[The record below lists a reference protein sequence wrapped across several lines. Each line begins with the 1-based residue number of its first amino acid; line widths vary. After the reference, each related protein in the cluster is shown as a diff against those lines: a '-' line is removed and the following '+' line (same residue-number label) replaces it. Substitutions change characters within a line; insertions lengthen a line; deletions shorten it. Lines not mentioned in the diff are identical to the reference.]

1 MSAGSS
7 SSWYTGE
14 ALQYLCPNAKFYVEQ
29 YNDDA
34 PTIVWDGSNSDAQPS
49 QSQIDEELVKVVAAM
64 PMKLLRIERNSKL
77 ATTDWSQ
84 GDDVPVGIKTAYQAY
99 RQALRDLPANQTPV
113 DNELS
118 NITWPTK
125 PS

>member
-1 MSAGSS
+1 MSVGIT

-14 ALQYLCPNAKFYVEQ
+14 ALQNLCPNAKFYVEQ
-29 YNDDA
+29 YNDD
-34 PTIVWDGSNSDAQPS
+34 PPKIVWDETNSDSQPS
-49 QSQIDEELVKVVAAM
+49 KSEIDAEVSKVIAAM
-64 PMKLLRIERNSKL
+64 PMKLLRVERNQKL
-77 ATTDWSQ
+77 ALTDWSQ
-84 GDDVPVGIKTAYQAY
+84 SGDVPVGIKTAYQTY
-99 RQALRDLPANQTPV
+99 RQALRDLPANQTPI

>member
-1 MSAGSS
+1 MSVAIS

-14 ALQYLCPNAKFYVEQ
+14 ALQNLCPNAKFFVEQ
-29 YNDDA
+29 YNDDT
-34 PTIVWDGSNSDAQPS
+34 PNIVWDESNSDSQPS
-49 QSQIDEELVKVVAAM
+49 QAQIDEELVKVIAGM
-64 PMKLLRIERNSKL
+64 PMKLLRIERNQKL
-77 ATTDWSQ
+77 ALTDWSQ
-84 GDDVPVGIKTAYQAY
+84 GGDVPVGIKTAYQAY
-99 RQALRDLPANQTPV
+99 RQALRDLPANQTPA

>member
-1 MSAGSS
+1 MSAGIS
-7 SSWYTGE
+7 SSWDTGE
-14 ALQYLCPNAKFYVEQ
+14 ALQNLCPNAKFYVEQ

>member
-1 MSAGSS
+1 MSAGIT

-14 ALQYLCPNAKFYVEQ
+14 ALQNLCPNAKFYVEQ
-29 YNDDA
+29 YNNDT
-34 PTIVWDGSNSDAQPS
+34 PKIVWDESNSDSQPS
-49 QSQIDEELVKVVAAM
+49 QAQIDEELVKVVAGM

-77 ATTDWSQ
+77 ALTDWSQ
-84 GDDVPVGIKTAYQAY
+84 GDDVPVGIKTAYQTY
-99 RQALRDLPANQTPV
+99 RQALRDLPANQTPA

>member
-1 MSAGSS
+1 MSVAIS

-14 ALQYLCPNAKFYVEQ
+14 ALQNLCPNAKFFVEQ
-29 YNDDA
+29 YNNDT
-34 PTIVWDGSNSDAQPS
+34 PNIVWDETNSDSQPS
-49 QSQIDEELVKVVAAM
+49 QAQIDEELVKVIAGM

-77 ATTDWSQ
+77 ALTDWSQ
-84 GDDVPVGIKTAYQAY
+84 GGDVPVGIKTAYQEY
-99 RQALRDLPANQTPV
+99 RQALRDLPANQTPA

>member
-1 MSAGSS
+1 MSVAIS

-14 ALQYLCPNAKFYVEQ
+14 ALQNLCPNAKFFVEQ
-29 YNDDA
+29 YNNDT
-34 PTIVWDGSNSDAQPS
+34 PNIVWDENNSDSQPS
-49 QSQIDEELVKVVAAM
+49 QAQIDEELVKVVAGM

-77 ATTDWSQ
+77 ALTDWSQ
-84 GDDVPVGIKTAYQAY
+84 GGDVPVGIKTAYQAY
-99 RQALRDLPANQTPV
+99 RQALRDLPANQTPT

>member
-1 MSAGSS
+1 MSVAIS

-14 ALQYLCPNAKFYVEQ
+14 ALQNLCPNAKFFVEQ
-29 YNDDA
+29 YNNDT
-34 PTIVWDGSNSDAQPS
+34 PKIVWDESNSDSQPS
-49 QSQIDEELVKVVAAM
+49 QDQIDEELVKVVAGM
-64 PMKLLRIERNSKL
+64 PMKLLRIERNQKL
-77 ATTDWSQ
+77 ALTDWSQ
-84 GDDVPVGIKTAYQAY
+84 GGDVPVGIKTAYQAY
-99 RQALRDLPANQTPV
+99 RQALRDLPANQTPT

>member
-1 MSAGSS
+1 MSVGIT

-14 ALQYLCPNAKFYVEQ
+14 ALQNLCPNAKFYVEQ

-77 ATTDWSQ
+77 ALTDWSQ
-84 GDDVPVGIKTAYQAY
+84 GGDVPVGIKTAYQEY

>member
-1 MSAGSS
+1 MSAGIT

-14 ALQYLCPNAKFYVEQ
+14 ALQNLCPNAKFRVEQ
-29 YNDDA
+29 YNNDT
-34 PTIVWDGSNSDAQPS
+34 PTIVWDESNSDAQPS
-49 QSQIDEELVKVVAAM
+49 QSAIDAEVTNVVAGM
-64 PMKLLRIERNSKL
+64 PMKLLRVERNRKL
-77 ATTDWSQ
+77 EITDWSQ
-84 GDDVPVGIKTAYQAY
+84 GGDVPVGIKTAYQSY
-99 RQALRDLPANQTPV
+99 RQSLRDLPSNQTPA

>member
-1 MSAGSS
+1 MSAGIT

-14 ALQYLCPNAKFYVEQ
+14 ALQNLCPNAKFYVEQ
-29 YNDDA
+29 YNDDP
-34 PTIVWDGSNSDAQPS
+34 PTIVWDETNSDSQPS
-49 QSQIDEELVKVVAAM
+49 QDQIDEEIIKVVAGM

-77 ATTDWSQ
+77 ALTDWSQ
-84 GDDVPVGIKTAYQAY
+84 GGDVPVGIKTAYQAY
-99 RQALRDLPANQTPV
+99 RQALRDLPANQTPT

>member
-1 MSAGSS
+1 MSAGIT

-14 ALQYLCPNAKFYVEQ
+14 ALQNLCPNAKFRVEQ
-29 YNDDA
+29 DNNDT
-34 PTIVWDGSNSDAQPS
+34 PTIVWDESNSDAQPS
-49 QSQIDEELVKVVAAM
+49 QSAIDAEVTNVVAGM
-64 PMKLLRIERNSKL
+64 PMKLLRVERNRKL
-77 ATTDWSQ
+77 EITDWSQ
-84 GDDVPVGIKTAYQAY
+84 GGDVPVGIKTAYQSY
-99 RQALRDLPANQTPV
+99 RQSLRDLPSNQTPA

>member
-1 MSAGSS
+1 MSAGIT

-14 ALQYLCPNAKFYVEQ
+14 ALQNLCPNAKFYVEQ

-34 PTIVWDGSNSDAQPS
+34 PTIVWDVSNSDAQPS

-99 RQALRDLPANQTPV
+99 RQALRDLPANQTPT

>member
-1 MSAGSS
+1 MSAGIT

-14 ALQYLCPNAKFYVEQ
+14 ALQNLCPNAKFYVEQ

-77 ATTDWSQ
+77 ALTDWSQ
-84 GDDVPVGIKTAYQAY
+84 GGDVPVGIKTAYQEY

>member
-1 MSAGSS
+1 MSVAIS

-14 ALQYLCPNAKFYVEQ
+14 ALQNLCPNAKFFVEQ
-29 YNDDA
+29 YNNDT
-34 PTIVWDGSNSDAQPS
+34 PKIVWDESNSDSQPS
-49 QSQIDEELVKVVAAM
+49 QAQIDEELVKVVAGM
-64 PMKLLRIERNSKL
+64 PMKLLRIERNQKL
-77 ATTDWSQ
+77 ALTDWSQ
-84 GDDVPVGIKTAYQAY
+84 GGDVPVGIKTAYQEY
-99 RQALRDLPANQTPV
+99 RQALRDLPANQTPI

>member
-1 MSAGSS
+1 MSVAIS

-14 ALQYLCPNAKFYVEQ
+14 ALQNLCPNAKFFVEQ
-29 YNDDA
+29 YNNDT
-34 PTIVWDGSNSDAQPS
+34 PKIVWDESNTDSQPS
-49 QSQIDEELVKVVAAM
+49 QDQIDEELVKVVAGM

-77 ATTDWSQ
+77 ALTDWSQ
-84 GDDVPVGIKTAYQAY
+84 GGDVPVGIKTAYQAY

>member
-1 MSAGSS
+1 MSAGIT

-14 ALQYLCPNAKFYVEQ
+14 ALQNLCPNAKFYVEQ
-29 YNDDA
+29 YNDDT
-34 PTIVWDGSNSDAQPS
+34 PTIVWDGTNSDAQPS
-49 QSQIDEELVKVVAAM
+49 QSAIDAEVAKVISGM

-77 ATTDWSQ
+77 ALTDWSQ
-84 GDDVPVGIKTAYQAY
+84 GDDVPVGIKTAYQTY
-99 RQALRDLPANQTPV
+99 RQALRDLPANQTPA

>member
-1 MSAGSS
+1 MSAGIT

-14 ALQYLCPNAKFYVEQ
+14 ALQNLCPNAKFRVEQ
-29 YNDDA
+29 YNNDT
-34 PTIVWDGSNSDAQPS
+34 PTIVWDESNSDAQPS
-49 QSQIDEELVKVVAAM
+49 QSAIDAEVTNVIAGM
-64 PMKLLRIERNSKL
+64 PMKLLRVERNRKL
-77 ATTDWSQ
+77 EITDWSQ
-84 GDDVPVGIKTAYQAY
+84 GGDVPVGIKTAYQSY
-99 RQALRDLPANQTPV
+99 RQSLRDLPSNQTPA

>member
-1 MSAGSS
+1 MSAGIT

-14 ALQYLCPNAKFYVEQ
+14 ALQNLCPNAKFYVEQ
-29 YNDDA
+29 YNDDP
-34 PTIVWDGSNSDAQPS
+34 PTIVWDETNSDSQPS
-49 QSQIDEELVKVVAAM
+49 QDQIDEEIIKVVAGM

-77 ATTDWSQ
+77 ALTDWSQ
-84 GDDVPVGIKTAYQAY
+84 GGDVPVGIKTAYQAY

>member
-1 MSAGSS
+1 MSVGIT

-14 ALQYLCPNAKFYVEQ
+14 ALQNLCPNAKFYVEQ
-29 YNDDA
+29 YNDD
-34 PTIVWDGSNSDAQPS
+34 PPNIVWDETNSDPQPS
-49 QSQIDEELVKVVAAM
+49 QSQIDEELIKVVAGM
-64 PMKLLRIERNSKL
+64 PMKLLRVERNQKL
-77 ATTDWSQ
+77 ALTDWSQ
-84 GDDVPVGIKTAYQAY
+84 GGDVPVGIKTAYQEY

>member
-1 MSAGSS
+1 
-7 SSWYTGE
+7 
-14 ALQYLCPNAKFYVEQ
+14 
-29 YNDDA
+29 
-34 PTIVWDGSNSDAQPS
+34 
-49 QSQIDEELVKVVAAM
+49 M

-77 ATTDWSQ
+77 ALTDWSQ
-84 GDDVPVGIKTAYQAY
+84 GDDVPVGIKTAYQTY
-99 RQALRDLPANQTPV
+99 RQALRDLPANQTPA

>member
-1 MSAGSS
+1 MSAGIT

-14 ALQYLCPNAKFYVEQ
+14 ALLNLCPNAKFYVEQ

-77 ATTDWSQ
+77 ALTDWSQ
-84 GDDVPVGIKTAYQAY
+84 GGDVPVGIKTAYQAY
-99 RQALRDLPANQTPV
+99 RQALRDLPANQTPT

>member
-1 MSAGSS
+1 MSAGIT

-14 ALQYLCPNAKFYVEQ
+14 ALQNLCPNAKFYVEQ
-29 YNDDA
+29 YNNDT
-34 PTIVWDGSNSDAQPS
+34 PNIVWDESNSDSQPS
-49 QSQIDEELVKVVAAM
+49 QAQIDEELVKVVAGM
-64 PMKLLRIERNSKL
+64 PMKLLRIERNQKL
-77 ATTDWSQ
+77 ALTDWSQ
-84 GDDVPVGIKTAYQAY
+84 GDDVPVGIKTAYQTY
-99 RQALRDLPANQTPV
+99 RQTLRDLPANQTPA

>member
-1 MSAGSS
+1 MSAGIS

-14 ALQYLCPNAKFYVEQ
+14 ALQNLCPNAKFYVEQ
-29 YNDDA
+29 YNDDS
-34 PTIVWDGSNSDAQPS
+34 PTIFWDGSNSDAPPS

-99 RQALRDLPANQTPV
+99 RQDLRDLPANQTPV

>member
-1 MSAGSS
+1 MSVAIS

-14 ALQYLCPNAKFYVEQ
+14 ALQNLCPNAKFFVEQ
-29 YNDDA
+29 YNNDT
-34 PTIVWDGSNSDAQPS
+34 PKIVWDETNSDSQPS
-49 QSQIDEELVKVVAAM
+49 QAQIDEELVKVVAGM

-77 ATTDWSQ
+77 ALTDWSQ
-84 GDDVPVGIKTAYQAY
+84 GDDVPVGIKTAYQEY
-99 RQALRDLPANQTPV
+99 RQALRDLPANQTPA

-118 NITWPTK
+118 NITWPTN

>member
-1 MSAGSS
+1 MSAGIT

-14 ALQYLCPNAKFYVEQ
+14 ALLNLCPNAKFYVEQ

-49 QSQIDEELVKVVAAM
+49 QSQIDEELVKVVAGM

-77 ATTDWSQ
+77 ASTDWSQ

-99 RQALRDLPANQTPV
+99 RQALRDLPANQTPT

>member
-1 MSAGSS
+1 MSAGIT

-14 ALQYLCPNAKFYVEQ
+14 ALQNLCPNAKFYVEQ
-29 YNDDA
+29 YNDDT
-34 PTIVWDGSNSDAQPS
+34 PNIVWDETNSDSQPS
-49 QSQIDEELVKVVAAM
+49 QSEIDAEIIKVIAGM

-77 ATTDWSQ
+77 ALTDWSQ
-84 GDDVPVGIKTAYQAY
+84 GDDVPVGIKTAYQTY
-99 RQALRDLPANQTPV
+99 RQSLRDLPANQTPS

>member
-1 MSAGSS
+1 MSAGIT

-14 ALQYLCPNAKFYVEQ
+14 ALQNLCPNAKFNVEQ
-29 YNDDA
+29 YDDNT
-34 PTIVWDGSNSDAQPS
+34 PTIVWDESNSDAQPT
-49 QSQIDEELVKVVAAM
+49 QSEIDAEIVKVIAGM
-64 PMKLLRIERNSKL
+64 PMQLLRVERNRKL
-77 ATTDWSQ
+77 SLTDWSQ
-84 GDDVPVGIKTAYQAY
+84 GGDVPVGIKTAYQDY
-99 RQALRDLPANQTPV
+99 RQSLRDLPASQTPA

>member
-1 MSAGSS
+1 MSAGIT

-14 ALQYLCPNAKFYVEQ
+14 ALQNLCPNAKFYVEQ
-29 YNDDA
+29 YNDD
-34 PTIVWDGSNSDAQPS
+34 PPNIVWDGTNSDAQPS
-49 QSQIDEELVKVVAAM
+49 QSQIDEELIKVVAGM

-77 ATTDWSQ
+77 ALTDWSQ
-84 GDDVPVGIKTAYQAY
+84 GDDVPVGIKTAYQTY
-99 RQALRDLPANQTPV
+99 RQALRDLPANQTPA

>member
-1 MSAGSS
+1 MSAGIT

-14 ALQYLCPNAKFYVEQ
+14 ALQNLCPNAKFYVEQ
-29 YNDDA
+29 YNDDT
-34 PTIVWDGSNSDAQPS
+34 PNIVWDETNSDSQPS
-49 QSQIDEELVKVVAAM
+49 QSEIDAEIIKVIAGM

-77 ATTDWSQ
+77 ALTDWSQ
-84 GDDVPVGIKTAYQAY
+84 GGDVPVGIKTAYQSY
-99 RQALRDLPANQTPV
+99 RQALRDLPANQTPA

>member
-1 MSAGSS
+1 MSAGIT

-14 ALQYLCPNAKFYVEQ
+14 ALQNLCPNAKFRVEQ
-29 YNDDA
+29 YKNDT
-34 PTIVWDGSNSDAQPS
+34 PTIVWDESNSDAQPS
-49 QSQIDEELVKVVAAM
+49 QSAIDAEVTNVVAGM
-64 PMKLLRIERNSKL
+64 PMKLLRVERNRKL
-77 ATTDWSQ
+77 EITDWSQ
-84 GDDVPVGIKTAYQAY
+84 GGDVPVGIKTAYQSY
-99 RQALRDLPANQTPV
+99 RQSLRDLPSNQTPA

>member
-1 MSAGSS
+1 MSVAIS

-14 ALQYLCPNAKFYVEQ
+14 ALQNLCPNAKFFVEQ
-29 YNDDA
+29 YNNDT
-34 PTIVWDGSNSDAQPS
+34 PKIVWDESNSDSQPS
-49 QSQIDEELVKVVAAM
+49 QAQIDEELVKVVAGM

-77 ATTDWSQ
+77 ALTDWSQ
-84 GDDVPVGIKTAYQAY
+84 GGDVPVGIKTAYQEY
-99 RQALRDLPANQTPV
+99 RQALRDLPANQTPA

>member
-1 MSAGSS
+1 MSAGIT
-7 SSWYTGE
+7 SSWYMGE
-14 ALQYLCPNAKFYVEQ
+14 ALQNLCPDAKFYVEQ

-34 PTIVWDGSNSDAQPS
+34 PNIVWDETNSDAQPS
-49 QSQIDEELVKVVAAM
+49 QSLIDAEVIKVIAGM
-64 PMKLLRIERNSKL
+64 PMKLLRVERNQKL
-77 ATTDWSQ
+77 ALTDWSQ
-84 GDDVPVGIKTAYQAY
+84 GGDVPVEIKNAYQTY
-99 RQALRDLPANQTPV
+99 RQALRDLPANQTPA